1 MSLSNN
7 LSLSVHYIPFNGVRI
22 SDGDA
27 LPANHT
33 KHHGHHRTS
42 LGDLKVYVDRIQE
55 SYFGG
60 LTIVVS
66 IGSSYYSRMKF
77 RCVFNKVS
85 YMYFC

>member
-1 MSLSNN
+1 
-7 LSLSVHYIPFNGVRI
+7 
-22 SDGDA
+22 
-27 LPANHT
+27 
-33 KHHGHHRTS
+33 
-42 LGDLKVYVDRIQE
+42 LKVYVDRIQE